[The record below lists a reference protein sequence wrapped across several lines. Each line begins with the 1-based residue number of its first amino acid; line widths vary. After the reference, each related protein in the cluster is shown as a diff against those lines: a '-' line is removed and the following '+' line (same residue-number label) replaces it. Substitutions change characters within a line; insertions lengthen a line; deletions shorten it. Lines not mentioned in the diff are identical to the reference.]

1 MSLPIQVGQAYNK
14 TSTADVVATTN
25 CILLGFYVN
34 STNAGTLVLKRGGS
48 SGTALG
54 GTITPAIGFHHFP
67 ARCPGGLHATIGGTA
82 LDVTFFV
89 IEGIS

>member
-34 STNAGTLVLKRGGS
+34 STTGGTLVLKRGGS

-54 GTITPAIGFHHFP
+54 GTITPAIGFHHYP
-67 ARCPGGLHATIGGTA
+67 ARCPGGLHATIANT

-89 IEGIS
+89 IEGVS